1 MLSYPEMAAEVMV
14 HFAGHDS
21 HGYTQGSGR
30 WGNGATETVTLS
42 DGTAVDIALGDR
54 DCSAGVISAW
64 EAVLPGATAWA
75 TYTGDMRSA
84 FLSTGLFGWVPASE
98 DFSANVGDV
107 CLAEERHTA
116 MIVGVDQIAEF
127 SIAEDGTIYG
137 KQEGDQTGYEC
148 AVNPYRG
155 GWDGFIV
162 YIGPKRN
169 VDETMVYA
177 QSKLQLPCERFNL
190 TPPPATGEYD
200 EATQRTIARLIEQVI
215 LSVGDPTLM
224 ADGVVDAQTV
234 AALNV
239 RPVEALGDGSQAMLA
254 VKVALVG
261 NGYRGA
267 TVDGEWR
274 GVSVETWDSDA
285 AATEA
290 CKRFQVDHGLEAT
303 GTFDGET
310 VRALVPMVCA
320 E

>member
-1 MLSYPEMAAEVMV
+1 MLSYSEMAAEVMV

-64 EAVLPGATAWA
+64 EAVLPGSTAWA
-75 TYTGDMRSA
+75 TYTGDMRAA
-84 FLSTGLFGWVPASE
+84 FLSTGLFGWIPAT
-98 DFSANVGDV
+98 DAYCAHVGDV

-116 MIVGVDQIAEF
+116 MIVGPDEIAEF
-127 SIAEDGTIYG
+127 SISENGTIYG
-137 KQEGDQTGYEC
+137 TEGDQVGYEC
-148 AVNPYRG
+148 AVNAYRG
-155 GWDGFIV
+155 GWDGFLA
-162 YIGPKRN
+162 YIGPARE
-169 VDETMVYA
+169 VDETMAYA
-177 QSKLQLPCERFNL
+177 QGRLQAPCVRLGL
-190 TPPPATGEYD
+190 TPPTATGEYD
-200 EATQRTIARLIEQVI
+200 AATQTAIARLVELTV
-215 LSVGDPTLM
+215 SAVGDPTLM
-224 ADGVVDAQTV
+224 ADGMVDAQTV
-234 AALNV
+234 AALNIK
-239 RPVEALGDGSQAMLA
+239 PVEALADSSAAMLA

-267 TVDGEWR
+267 EVDGEWR

-290 CKRFQVDHGLEAT
+290 CKRFQADRGLEAT

-310 VRALVPMVCA
+310 VRALVPLACA